1 MCGCELPSTHSI
13 LNVNKCAVVTYLTHT
28 LSWTGYKCAVV
39 TDLTHTLSWMLI
51 IVCLWLT
58 THTLYSECLWM
69 CGCNLPSTHSILNVF
84 NCVVV
89 TYLPHTLSWT
99 GYKCVVVTDL
109 THTLSWTF
117 MNVRLWHLTHTLSW
131 TFMNVRLWLTIHTLY
146 PVCSVYLLAQMPHLK
161 QQNFSGCSSTIP
173 SSNALPWHLSAQAP
187 IRSTLCF
194 DQLLRLQQRS
204 SFEWRVALTSVCAGS
219 HFEAPLA
226 LINFSGCSSVVY

>member
-13 LNVNKCAVVTYLTHT
+13 LNVFNCVVVTYLPHT

-131 TFMNVRLWLTIHTLY
+131 TFMNVRLWLTLHTHSLLNVYECAVVTDHTHTLS
-146 PVCSVYLLAQMPHLK
+146 CMFSVPFGTDAPLK
-161 QQNFSGCSSTIP
+161 TTKF
-173 SSNALPWHLSAQAP
+173 
-187 IRSTLCF
+187 F
-194 DQLLRLQQRS
+194 RLQQHD
-204 SFEWRVALTSVCAGS
+204 SF
-219 HFEAPLA
+219 
-226 LINFSGCSSVVY
+226 